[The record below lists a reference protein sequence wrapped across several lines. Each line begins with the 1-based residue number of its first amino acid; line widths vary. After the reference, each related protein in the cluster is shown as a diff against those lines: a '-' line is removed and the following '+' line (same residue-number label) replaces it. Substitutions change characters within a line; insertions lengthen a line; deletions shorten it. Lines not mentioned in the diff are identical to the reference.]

1 MNILFVGHN
10 NKGWLY
16 ETLYYEQLALSKEIK
31 KNGGSSYFFGPGFR
45 NCKNLDFK
53 FFCKKYTRK
62 Y

>member
-31 KNGGSSYFFGPGFR
+31 KNGGTSFF
-45 NCKNLDFK
+45 LDQDLK
-53 FFCKKYTRK
+53 IVII
-62 Y
+62 